1 MHGSLD
7 KSGKNDNSISQS
19 WGIRFLALPAL
30 VVIALVG
37 LAIVRPSV
45 SNLISEAVQ
54 AEVAG
59 FIAMPAIAPIQLA
72 LPAMQIR
79 NVRAN

>member
-7 KSGKNDNSISQS
+7 KPGKNDSSIYQGG
-19 WGIRFLALPAL
+19 GIGFLALPAI
-30 VVIALVG
+30 VAIALVG

-45 SNLISEAVQ
+45 SNWVSEAVQ

-59 FIAMPAIAPIQLA
+59 FIAMPEIAPTQLA

-79 NVRAN
+79 TVRAN